1 MDEEHKPVTI
11 AEVIA
16 GGQTITTHC
25 LACGDRGELDP
36 RVLPVVEGGSR
47 FTRDRAWTSHGRR
60 RPLPGGKRPSAHP
73 TQRT

>member
-1 MDEEHKPVTI
+1 M
-11 AEVIA
+11 IA

-47 FTRDRAWTSHGRR
+47 FTRDRAWIEPRASKAASGWKAAFGTSNPTYVIESI
-60 RPLPGGKRPSAHP
+60 RPVSHA
-73 TQRT
+73 